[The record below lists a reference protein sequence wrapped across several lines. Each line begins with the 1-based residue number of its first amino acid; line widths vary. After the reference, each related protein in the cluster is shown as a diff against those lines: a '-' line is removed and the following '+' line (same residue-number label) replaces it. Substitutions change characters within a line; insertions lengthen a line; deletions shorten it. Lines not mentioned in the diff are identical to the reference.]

1 MEKQEV
7 CVFCGEKPG
16 HFRSTEIFCGGTLQF
31 ACRSCEKE
39 LQDMDELEKCQR
51 ALVRGLAKEP
61 ERLRARIA
69 LITEAEEHRPKCLGC
84 GGALFFGQV
93 QELDNSPF
101 RDSIFTDTFDVLPA
115 CCDGCGRIA
124 FYDPGR
130 AKRNKY
136 LAYLIKK
143 DQEE

>member
-16 HFRSTEIFCGGTLQF
+16 HFRSTEVFCGGTLQF
-31 ACRSCEKE
+31 ACKSCEKE
-39 LQDMDELEKCQR
+39 LQDLSELEKCQR

-69 LITEAEEHRPKCLGC
+69 LITEAEDHRPKCLRC
-84 GGALFFGQV
+84 GGKLTFGQV
-93 QELDNSPF
+93 QMLDNSPY
-101 RDSIFTDTFDVLPA
+101 RDSVFTDTFDVLPA
-115 CCDGCGRIA
+115 YCDSCGRIEL
-124 FYDPGR
+124 YDPVR
-130 AKRNKY
+130 IKRNKH

-143 DQEE
+143 DQAE